1 MLLYHRSKEEKD
13 SSRRLMENTVSS
25 FSVCLSFCLQQIYV
39 AFLSATINCRC
50 LRL

>member
-25 FSVCLSFCLQQIYV
+25 FLSVRLSVCNKFMLHFYQQLLI
-39 AFLSATINCRC
+39 ADA
-50 LRL
+50 

>member
-13 SSRRLMENTVSS
+13 SRRRLMENTVSS

-39 AFLSATINCRC
+39 AFLSAIINCRC
-50 LRL
+50 LKL